1 MLTVAQLHQAQVYL
15 HILLRAFS
23 TTVFVVLVLKEVLQ
37 RFIHFCFSFLFVVEK
52 TCSDFT
58 LCSNT
63 LGSFECYC

>member
-37 RFIHFCFSFLFVVEK
+37 RFIHFCFFFLVRFV
-52 TCSDFT
+52 CSRED
-58 LCSNT
+58 N
-63 LGSFECYC
+63 